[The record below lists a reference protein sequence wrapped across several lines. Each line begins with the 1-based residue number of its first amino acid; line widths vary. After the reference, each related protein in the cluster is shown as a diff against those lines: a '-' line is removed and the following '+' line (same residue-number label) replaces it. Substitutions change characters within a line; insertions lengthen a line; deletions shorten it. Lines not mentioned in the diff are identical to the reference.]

1 MIKKTSLILSIIFL
15 ISSIYYLIY
24 PSPSFPPPPPD
35 PLQSADPG
43 DTETIYRRAYYTN
56 LTRQEIMEYYDK
68 NFPDLVQYRLNLPPE
83 NSQTLIRDQTKS
95 SFLEQIVHPWKSSL
109 YINAFVPTKPTEQI
123 NINKVHYLNKVTLRF
138 ISSHSISRLTV
149 LLLTTIGFYWLTRE
163 YAHV

>member
-15 ISSIYYLIY
+15 ISSIYYLIS

-35 PLQSADPG
+35 SLQSADPG

-68 NFPDLVQYRLNLPPE
+68 NFPDLVQYRLRLPPE

>member
-1 MIKKTSLILSIIFL
+1 MKKTSLILGIIFL
-15 ISSIYYLIY
+15 ISSIYYLTS

-35 PLQSADPG
+35 SLQSADPG

-56 LTRQEIMEYYDK
+56 LTRQEIMEHYDK

-83 NSQTLIRDQTKS
+83 DSFAVIRDQTRS
-95 SFLEQIVHPWKSSL
+95 SFLEQIVHPWKTSL

-123 NINKVHYLNKVTLRF
+123 NINKVHYLNKVTLRLVPSHP
-138 ISSHSISRLTV
+138 ISGLTV
-149 LLLTTIGFYWLTRE
+149 LLLTAIGLYWLTRE